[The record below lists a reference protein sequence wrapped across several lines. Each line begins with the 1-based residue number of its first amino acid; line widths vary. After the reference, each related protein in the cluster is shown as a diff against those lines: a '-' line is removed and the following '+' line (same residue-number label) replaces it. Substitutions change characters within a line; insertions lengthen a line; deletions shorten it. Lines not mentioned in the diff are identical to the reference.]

1 MLSVDGSANVSAAL
15 TLATVNTNV
24 GSFGDA
30 VTVPNFTVNAKG
42 LITAAGSTA
51 IPYAGTSTKG
61 LASFDSTQFSITS
74 GAVTIAQI
82 DGGSF

>member
-1 MLSVDGSANVSAAL
+1 VCSSDL

-24 GSFGDA
+24 GSYGSGT
-30 VTVPNFTVNAKG
+30 TVPNFTVNAKG
-42 LITAAGSTA
+42 LVTAAGSTA
-51 IPYAGTSTKG
+51 IPYATTSTKG

-74 GAVTIAQI
+74 GSVTIAQI